1 MKNNEQYKR
10 IISFF
15 SSLILLIA
23 LAGVFIYIWYKYY
36 SDAIVLPF
44 YRRGNWVVIFIYMIL
59 TLLFFKAYGGLKM
72 GYLKRSDMLYSQSI
86 SMVAVNIITY
96 FQISVIGRDFMRVLP
111 MAYMTAAD
119 LIIISGWIF
128 CNNRIYLKLYP
139 PRKLI
144 IIYGS
149 QKAATLTNKMS
160 QREDKY
166 IICESISV
174 KEDFAKIKNEIEKYE
189 GVIMCDIS
197 GPLRNDIIKYC
208 FEQSK
213 RIYISPKISDI
224 IIRGGEDIKLF
235 DSPLLLC
242 RNEGLS
248 FDQRLFKRMFDLL
261 FAAAVTIILSPL
273 MLIIAIAIKI
283 DDGGSV
289 VYKQK
294 RLTIGGR
301 EFYVYKFR
309 SMIQNAE
316 KDGVAMLA
324 AKSDSRITRV
334 GKILRKCRL
343 DEIPQLINIL
353 KGDMSVVGP
362 RPERPE
368 LTEKYEKVMP
378 EFRYRLKV
386 KAGLTG
392 YAQVTGVY
400 NTTPY
405 DKLKMDLMYIERYS
419 MILDLRL
426 ILMTIKTMIFP
437 GEMNSEEDEDSFSQN

>member
-1 MKNNEQYKR
+1 MNSNEQYKR

-15 SSLILLIA
+15 SSLILLVL
-23 LAGVFIYIWYKYY
+23 LAGVFIYIWYEYY
-36 SDAIVLPF
+36 SDTIILPF

-72 GYLKRSDMLYSQSI
+72 GYLKRSDMLYSQSV

-96 FQISVIGRDFMRVLP
+96 FQISVIGRHFMSVIP
-111 MAYMTAAD
+111 MFYMTVAD
-119 LIIISGWIF
+119 LLIIAVWIV
-128 CNNRIYLKLYP
+128 CNNRLYLKLYP

-149 QKAATLTNKMS
+149 QNAATLTNKMS
-160 QREDKY
+160 MREDKY
-166 IICESISV
+166 MICESISIR
-174 KEDFAKIKNEIEKYE
+174 EDFSKIKNEISRYE
-189 GVIMCDIS
+189 GVIICDIS
-197 GPLRNDIIKYC
+197 GKLRNDIIKYC
-208 FEQSK
+208 FEKSK

-224 IIRGGEDIKLF
+224 ILRGGEDIRLF
-235 DSPLLLC
+235 DSPLILC

-248 FDQRLFKRMFDLL
+248 FDQRIFKRVFDIVFSIACLAL
-261 FAAAVTIILSPL
+261 LSPI
-273 MLIIAIAIKI
+273 MLIVAIAIKI
-283 DDGGSV
+283 DDGGKIF
-289 VYKQK
+289 YKQK
-294 RLTIGGR
+294 RLTIGGK

-309 SMIQNAE
+309 SMIRDAE
-316 KDGVAMLA
+316 KNGVPMLA
-324 AKSDSRITRV
+324 TNTDSRITRV
-334 GKILRKCRL
+334 GKILRKCRV
-343 DEIPQLINIL
+343 DETPQIINIL

-368 LTEKYEKVMP
+368 LTKKYEKVMP

-400 NTTPY
+400 DTTPY

-419 MILDLRL
+419 MVMDLRL
-426 ILMTIKTMIFP
+426 ILMTVKTVLFP
-437 GEMNSEEDEDSFSQN
+437 GKMNSEEKNNQ

>member
-1 MKNNEQYKR
+1 MNKNEQYKR

-15 SSLILLIA
+15 SSLILILF
-23 LAGVFIYIWYKYY
+23 LSGVFIYIWYEYY

-96 FQISVIGRDFMRVLP
+96 FQISVIGRDFMKVIP
-111 MAYMTAAD
+111 MIYMTAAD
-119 LIIISGWIF
+119 LIIISVWIF

-144 IIYGS
+144 IVYGS
-149 QKAATLTNKMS
+149 KNAETLTNKMS
-160 QREDKY
+160 KREDKY
-166 IICESISV
+166 MICESISI
-174 KEDFAKIKNEIEKYE
+174 KEDFSRIKNEISRYD
-189 GVIMCDIS
+189 GVIICDIS
-197 GPLRNDIIKYC
+197 GKLRNDIIKYC
-208 FEQSK
+208 FEKSK

-224 IIRGGEDIKLF
+224 IIRGGEDIRLF

-248 FDQRLFKRMFDLL
+248 FDQRLFKRIFDIL
-261 FAAAVTIILSPL
+261 FSVIGLAVLSPIF
-273 MLIIAIAIKI
+273 LIIAAAIKI
-283 DDGGSV
+283 DDRGKIF
-289 VYKQK
+289 YKQK
-294 RLTIGGR
+294 RLTMNAK

-309 SMIQNAE
+309 SMIPDAE
-316 KDGVAMLA
+316 KYGIPRLA
-324 AKSDSRITRV
+324 SNSDSRITRV
-334 GKILRKCRL
+334 GKFLRKCRL

-353 KGDMSVVGP
+353 RGDMSVVGP

-368 LTEKYEKVMP
+368 LTEKYEKEMP
-378 EFRYRLKV
+378 EFRFRLKV

-400 NTTPY
+400 DTTPY

-419 MILDLRL
+419 MVMDLRL
-426 ILMTIKTMIFP
+426 ILMTLKTIIFP
-437 GEMNSEEDEDSFSQN
+437 GEMNSNEKNK